1 MMPGDEEATGEAGP
15 AKASANRR
23 VFKGLGVQAVAKGVE
38 RFILEL
44 RRGRFQVRATV
55 AANLALGEAKND
67 KVSRGAV
74 N

>member
-1 MMPGDEEATGEAGP
+1 MRRRLGKQGLPKLPPIEEY
-15 AKASANRR
+15 SRD
-23 VFKGLGVQAVAKGVE
+23 LVQAVAKGVE